1 MMSHHHAD
9 VPAASPAVQRRNLL
23 IGATASLLCASTRVR
38 ASSLMSLK
46 TIDWTPLA
54 PLANGRHH
62 AGWTDRLAY
71 KMMDDVL
78 KSGWTPE
85 RVSPFYGGISESK
98 MRSIVAFARRHGFL
112 R

>member
-1 MMSHHHAD
+1 MMSHHPAD
-9 VPAASPAVQRRNLL
+9 VPPASTGMHRRSLL
-23 IGATASLLCASTRVR
+23 IGATVSLLCAPAVVR
-38 ASSLMSLK
+38 ASSLMPVK
-46 TIDWTPLA
+46 MVDWTPLA
-54 PLANGRHH
+54 PLANGRHY

-85 RVSPFYGGISESK
+85 RASPFYGGISESK